1 MNLRAYCYLGLMAL
15 ALLGGIEC
23 AGAAE
28 PPKVVASIKPIHA
41 LVAGVMAGIGTPT
54 LLVTGNASPHDYALK
69 PSDMT
74 ALEGARLVFWMGP
87 TIEGFLPRP
96 LEALGGLRSVAL
108 SEQLGDRLLPLR
120 STIEPQDEEGEHEDE
135 GGDPS
140 HRNSNG
146 LLPDL
151 HAWLDPNVAAA
162 MVEIIARELGA
173 ADPERDALYAA
184 NAATLTSQ
192 LMTLDVELE
201 ASLAPVKGRAYIV
214 FHDAYQYFERRYG
227 LSGLGS
233 LALHP
238 EAPPGAKH
246 LAVLRARIESGE
258 ARCVFAEPQFDAKLV
273 RALIEGSSARS
284 ATLDPLGSD
293 LPDVAESYFTL
304 MRRLAAS
311 FAACLAD

>member
-1 MNLRAYCYLGLMAL
+1 MNLRACFRLGMMVL
-15 ALLGGIEC
+15 ALLCGLER

-28 PPKVVASIKPIHA
+28 PLNVVASIKPIHA
-41 LVAGVMAGIGTPT
+41 LVAGVMAGAGTPT

-69 PSDMT
+69 PSAMR
-74 ALEGARLVFWMGP
+74 ALETARLVFWMGP

-96 LEALGGLRSVAL
+96 LKALGGPRSVAL
-108 SEQLGDRLLPLR
+108 GEQLGDRLLPLR
-120 STIEPQDEEGEHEDE
+120 STLERHDNDKPRQDNKHF
-135 GGDPS
+135 
-140 HRNSNG
+140 
-146 LLPDL
+146 LPDL
-151 HAWLDPNVAAA
+151 HAWLDPDIAAA
-162 MVEIIARELGA
+162 MVEIIARELGV
-173 ADPERDALYAA
+173 ADPERAALYAA
-184 NAATLTSQ
+184 NAATLKSQ
-192 LMTLDVELE
+192 LKALDAELE
-201 ASLAPVKGRAYIV
+201 ATLSPAKDRAYIV

-233 LALHP
+233 LALHT

-246 LAVLRARIESGE
+246 LVVLRARIESGE

-273 RALIEGSSARS
+273 HALIEGSSARS

-304 MRRLAAS
+304 MRRLATS